1 MGGVLM
7 GGNMGAGQQQT
18 RGNNNLQK
26 NFEAVVELIEQHE
39 VNYDQLHELAEKIA
53 KDIVKDLK
61 LNPTKIRKFYDFVKK
76 VKIMKQLG
84 QEVDLKRDL
93 NRFIA
98 ILLYD
103 AGREENKK
111 SMNMKEFAEGMR
123 QIAEKVKAHSKLE
136 YAYNIFVDF
145 FEALVAY
152 HKYYEAVSKKEN
164 EREGSER

>member
-18 RGNNNLQK
+18 RGNNNLQE
-26 NFEAVVELIEQHE
+26 NFKEVVELIEQHE
-39 VNYDQLHELAEKIA
+39 VNYDQLHKQAEEIA
-53 KDIVKDLK
+53 KYLR

>member
-18 RGNNNLQK
+18 RGNNNLQE
-26 NFEAVVELIEQHE
+26 NFKAVVKLIEQHE
-39 VNYDQLHELAEKIA
+39 VNYDQLHALAEKIA

-76 VKIMKQLG
+76 AKIMKQLG

-111 SMNMKEFAEGMR
+111 SMREFAEGMR
-123 QIAEKVKAHSKLE
+123 KIAEKVKAHSKLE

-152 HKYYEAVSKKEN
+152 HKYYEAVKKEN

>member
-1 MGGVLM
+1 M

-18 RGNNNLQK
+18 RGSNNLK
-26 NFEAVVELIEQHE
+26 ENFEAVVKLIEQHE
-39 VNYDQLHELAEKIA
+39 VNYDQLHKLAEKIA
-53 KDIVKDLK
+53 ENLK

-123 QIAEKVKAHSKLE
+123 KIAEKVKAHSKLE

-152 HKYYEAVSKKEN
+152 HKYYEAVKKEN

>member
-18 RGNNNLQK
+18 RGNNNLQE
-26 NFEAVVELIEQHE
+26 NFKAVVELIEQHE
-39 VNYDQLHELAEKIA
+39 VNYDQLHKQAEEIA
-53 KDIVKDLK
+53 KYLR

>member
-26 NFEAVVELIEQHE
+26 NFKEVVKLIEQHE
-39 VNYDQLHELAEKIA
+39 VNYDQLHALAEEIA
-53 KDIVKDLK
+53 KDLK

-76 VKIMKQLG
+76 AKIMKQLG
-84 QEVDLKRDL
+84 QEADLKRDL

-111 SMNMKEFAEGMR
+111 SIMREFAEGMR
-123 QIAEKVKAHSKLE
+123 KIAEKVKTHSKLE
-136 YAYNIFVDF
+136 YAFNIFVDF

-152 HKYYEAVSKKEN
+152 HKYYEAVKKEN

>member
-39 VNYDQLHELAEKIA
+39 VNYDQLHKQAEEIA
-53 KDIVKDLK
+53 KYLR
-61 LNPTKIRKFYDFVKK
+61 LNPTQIRKFYDFVKK

-111 SMNMKEFAEGMR
+111 SMKEFAEGMR

>member
-1 MGGVLM
+1 MGD
-7 GGNMGAGQQQT
+7 NKDARQQQT
-18 RGNNNLQK
+18 RGNNNLQE
-26 NFEAVVELIEQHE
+26 NFKAVVRLIEQNE

-53 KDIVKDLK
+53 KDLK
-61 LNPTKIRKFYDFVKK
+61 LNSTKIRKFYDFVKK
-76 VKIMKQLG
+76 TKIMKQLG

-103 AGREENKK
+103 AGREEDKK
-111 SMNMKEFAEGMR
+111 KKLIMKEFAEGMR
-123 QIAEKVKAHSKLE
+123 QIAEKVKIHSKLE
-136 YAYNIFVDF
+136 YAYDVFVDF

-152 HKYYEAVSKKEN
+152 HRYYQAVKKEN

>member
-1 MGGVLM
+1 M

-18 RGNNNLQK
+18 RGNNNLQE
-26 NFEAVVELIEQHE
+26 NFKAVVELIEQHE
-39 VNYDQLHELAEKIA
+39 VNYDQLHKQAEEIA
-53 KDIVKDLK
+53 KYLR

-103 AGREENKK
+103 ARREENKK

>member
-1 MGGVLM
+1 M

-18 RGNNNLQK
+18 RGNNNLQE
-26 NFEAVVELIEQHE
+26 NFKAVVELIEQHE
-39 VNYDQLHELAEKIA
+39 VNYDQLHKQAEEIA
-53 KDIVKDLK
+53 KYLR

>member
-1 MGGVLM
+1 M

-18 RGNNNLQK
+18 RGNNNLQE
-26 NFEAVVELIEQHE
+26 NFKEVVELIEQHE
-39 VNYDQLHELAEKIA
+39 VNYDQLHEKAEKIA
-53 KDIVKDLK
+53 KDLK

-103 AGREENKK
+103 AGREENKE
-111 SMNMKEFAEGMR
+111 SMKKFAEGMR

>member
-1 MGGVLM
+1 M

-18 RGNNNLQK
+18 RGNNNLQE
-26 NFEAVVELIEQHE
+26 NFKAVVELIEQHE
-39 VNYDQLHELAEKIA
+39 VNYDQLHKQAEEIA
-53 KDIVKDLK
+53 KYLR

-136 YAYNIFVDF
+136 YAFNIFVDF

-152 HKYYEAVSKKEN
+152 HKYYEAVKKEN

>member
-7 GGNMGAGQQQT
+7 GSNMGAGQQQT
-18 RGNNNLQK
+18 KGNNNLQEK
-26 NFEAVVELIEQHE
+26 FEAVAKLIEQHE
-39 VNYDQLHELAEKIA
+39 VNYDRLHELAEKIA
-53 KDIVKDLK
+53 KDLE
-61 LNPTKIRKFYDFVKK
+61 LNPTKIRKFYNFVKK
-76 VKIMKQLG
+76 AKIMKQPG

-111 SMNMKEFAEGMR
+111 GMKEFAEGMR
-123 QIAEKVKAHSKLE
+123 QIAKKVKAHSKLE
-136 YAYNIFVDF
+136 YAYDIFVDF

-152 HKYYEAVSKKEN
+152 HKYHEAVKKEN
-164 EREGSER
+164 KREGSER

>member
-1 MGGVLM
+1 M

-18 RGNNNLQK
+18 RGNNNLQE
-26 NFEAVVELIEQHE
+26 NFKAVVELIEQHE
-39 VNYDQLHELAEKIA
+39 VNYDQLHKQAEEIA
-53 KDIVKDLK
+53 KYLR

-103 AGREENKK
+103 AGREENKE
-111 SMNMKEFAEGMR
+111 SMKKFAEGMR

>member
-1 MGGVLM
+1 M

-18 RGNNNLQK
+18 RGNNNLQE
-26 NFEAVVELIEQHE
+26 NFKAVVELIEQHE
-39 VNYDQLHELAEKIA
+39 VNYDQLHKQAEEIA
-53 KDIVKDLK
+53 KYLR

-98 ILLYD
+98 ILLYN

>member
-1 MGGVLM
+1 MGD
-7 GGNMGAGQQQT
+7 NKDARQQQT
-18 RGNNNLQK
+18 RGNNNLQE
-26 NFEAVVELIEQHE
+26 NFKAVVRLIEQNE

-53 KDIVKDLK
+53 KDLK
-61 LNPTKIRKFYDFVKK
+61 LNSTKIRKFYNFAKK
-76 VKIMKQLG
+76 IKTMKRLG

-103 AGREENKK
+103 AGRERDK
-111 SMNMKEFAEGMR
+111 NMKDFAEGMR

-136 YAYNIFVDF
+136 YAYDVFVDF

-152 HKYYEAVSKKEN
+152 HRYYQAVKKEN

>member
-1 MGGVLM
+1 M

-18 RGNNNLQK
+18 RGNNNLQE
-26 NFEAVVELIEQHE
+26 NFKAVVELIEQHE
-39 VNYDQLHELAEKIA
+39 VNYDQLHKQAEEIA
-53 KDIVKDLK
+53 KYLR

-111 SMNMKEFAEGMR
+111 SMKEFAEGMR

>member
-1 MGGVLM
+1 M

-18 RGNNNLQK
+18 RGNNNLQE
-26 NFEAVVELIEQHE
+26 NFKAVVELIEQHE
-39 VNYDQLHELAEKIA
+39 VNYDQLHKQAEEIA
-53 KDIVKDLK
+53 KYLR

-136 YAYNIFVDF
+136 YAFNIFVDF

>member
-1 MGGVLM
+1 M

-18 RGNNNLQK
+18 RGNNNLQE
-26 NFEAVVELIEQHE
+26 NFKEVVKLIEQHE
-39 VNYDQLHELAEKIA
+39 VNYDQLHALAEKIA
-53 KDIVKDLK
+53 KDLK

-76 VKIMKQLG
+76 AKIMKQLG

-111 SMNMKEFAEGMR
+111 SMREFAEGMR

-136 YAYNIFVDF
+136 YAFNIFVDF

-152 HKYYEAVSKKEN
+152 HKYYEAVKKEN

>member
-1 MGGVLM
+1 M

-18 RGNNNLQK
+18 RGNNNLQE
-26 NFEAVVELIEQHE
+26 NFKAVVELIEQHE
-39 VNYDQLHELAEKIA
+39 VNYDQLHKQAEEIA
-53 KDIVKDLK
+53 KYLR

-111 SMNMKEFAEGMR
+111 SMKEFAEGMR
-123 QIAEKVKAHSKLE
+123 KIAEKVKAHSKLE

>member
-1 MGGVLM
+1 M

-18 RGNNNLQK
+18 RGNNNLQE
-26 NFEAVVELIEQHE
+26 NFKEVVELIEQHE
-39 VNYDQLHELAEKIA
+39 VNYDQLHEKAEKIA
-53 KDIVKDLK
+53 KDLK

-111 SMNMKEFAEGMR
+111 SMKEFAEGMR
-123 QIAEKVKAHSKLE
+123 KIAEKVKAHSKLE

-152 HKYYEAVSKKEN
+152 HKYYEAVKKEN

>member
-1 MGGVLM
+1 M

-18 RGNNNLQK
+18 RGNNNLQE
-26 NFEAVVELIEQHE
+26 NFKAVVNLIEQHE
-39 VNYDQLHELAEKIA
+39 VNYDQLHKLAEEIA
-53 KDIVKDLK
+53 KDLK

-76 VKIMKQLG
+76 TKIMKQLG

-111 SMNMKEFAEGMR
+111 SMREFAEGMR
-123 QIAEKVKAHSKLE
+123 KIAEKVKAHSKLE

-152 HKYYEAVSKKEN
+152 HKYYEAVKKEN

>member
-1 MGGVLM
+1 M

-18 RGNNNLQK
+18 RGNNNLQE
-26 NFEAVVELIEQHE
+26 NFKEVVELIEQHE
-39 VNYDQLHELAEKIA
+39 VNYDQLHEKAEKIA
-53 KDIVKDLK
+53 KDLK

-76 VKIMKQLG
+76 AKIMKQLG

-123 QIAEKVKAHSKLE
+123 QIAEKVKSHSKLE
-136 YAYNIFVDF
+136 YAFNIFVDF

-152 HKYYEAVSKKEN
+152 HKYYEAVKKEN

>member
-1 MGGVLM
+1 MGD
-7 GGNMGAGQQQT
+7 NKDARQQQT
-18 RGNNNLQK
+18 RGNNNLQE
-26 NFEAVVELIEQHE
+26 NFKAVVRLIEQNE

-53 KDIVKDLK
+53 KDLK
-61 LNPTKIRKFYDFVKK
+61 LNSTKIRKFYNFAKK
-76 VKIMKQLG
+76 IKTMKRLG

-103 AGREENKK
+103 AGREEDKK
-111 SMNMKEFAEGMR
+111 KKPIMEEFAEGMR
-123 QIAEKVKAHSKLE
+123 QIAEKVKIHSKLE
-136 YAYNIFVDF
+136 YAYDVFVDF

-152 HKYYEAVSKKEN
+152 HRYYQAVKKEN